1 MTKKILTILCLL
13 ASVCQVQAG
22 EPTSDRVFASSL
34 AYDDEY
40 ELYYFDVMLEGA
52 NLYTAYGMDI
62 QLPIG
67 MEVVDDGETIYVL
80 MNDPMYPQNKLTKK
94 YSHSVTPAFPYA
106 EDHSHLRVGCIS
118 TKNEDMTS
126 TSGAL
131 FRVYVTINYEE
142 NAWPIGSIK
151 VYDAELNKVGQP
163 YDAPDTET
171 IVPLHTGETTLTF
184 NVSDAAKWSTCIL
197 PFSAS
202 IPEGVKA
209 YTCSSNDEDYI
220 YLTEAESFAAY
231 TPYILYAE
239 NGYSGT
245 VSGTVEATIPDE
257 AKSGVV
263 ESGYLSG
270 AIVPQ
275 TATEGY
281 VLQKQDE
288 GVKFYAIG
296 ENDSFTI
303 PAGKCWLK
311 MPNDGYTRFYGFK
324 FEETTSVSE
333 IPTVQSSSLPSF
345 DLSGHCI
352 QNGKGV
358 IIREGN
364 KVLNP

>member
-1 MTKKILTILCLL
+1 MKKIIILLCLL
-13 ASVCQVQAG
+13 ASVCQAKAG
-22 EPTSDRVFASSL
+22 EPTSDRVYASPL

-94 YSHSVTPAFPYA
+94 YSHSVTPAFPYP

-142 NAWPIGSIK
+142 NVWPIGSIK
-151 VYDAELNKVGQP
+151 VYDAELNVIGQP
-163 YDAPDTET
+163 YDARDTET
-171 IVPLHTGETTLTF
+171 IVPLHTGETTLTL

-209 YTCSSNDEDYI
+209 YTCSSNDENFI

-239 NGYSGT
+239 NGFSGT

-263 ESGYLSG
+263 VSGYLSG

-296 ENDSFTI
+296 ENESFTI
-303 PAGKCWLK
+303 PAGKCW
-311 MPNDGYTRFYGFK
+311 MQVPEGGSARSYTFK
-324 FEETTSVSE
+324 IQETTSVTKY
-333 IPTVQSSSLPSF
+333 PTQQEASTLAF
-345 DLSGHCI
+345 DLLGRQTSH
-352 QNGKGV
+352 NKG
-358 IIREGN
+358 ITIRDRN
-364 KVLNP
+364 KTLNP

>member
-1 MTKKILTILCLL
+1 MKKILTILCIL
-13 ASVCQVQAG
+13 ASVCQIRAG
-22 EPTSDRVFASSL
+22 EPTTDRVYASSL
-34 AYDDEY
+34 AYDSEY

-62 QLPIG
+62 QLPTG

-94 YSHSVTPAFPYA
+94 YSHSVTPAFPYP
-106 EDHSHLRVGCIS
+106 EDHSHLRVGCMS
-118 TKNEDMTS
+118 TKNEDMTN

-142 NAWPIGSIK
+142 KAWPIGSIK
-151 VYDAELNKVGQP
+151 VYDVELNKVGAP
-163 YDAPDTET
+163 FDASNEDT
-171 IVPLHTGETTLTF
+171 IVLLHTGETTLTL

-202 IPEGVKA
+202 IPDGVKA
-209 YTCSSNDEDYI
+209 YTCSSNDENYI
-220 YLTEAESFAAY
+220 YLTETESFAAY

-263 ESGYLSG
+263 VSGYLSG

-288 GVKFYAIG
+288 GVKFYQIG
-296 ENDSFTI
+296 EGDSFTI

-311 MPNDGYTRFYGFK
+311 LPDNGKARSFGFMI
-324 FEETTSVSE
+324 EGTADVPDIRAIHPAST
-333 IPTVQSSSLPSF
+333 PAYN
-345 DLSGHCI
+345 LSGRYA
-352 QNGKGV
+352 QNSKGL
-358 IIREGN
+358 IIYEGN
-364 KVLNP
+364 KSLNQ